1 MSAAQARSVD
11 RAIEHARHLMT
22 GMYRRAPTPED
33 RARDLTRLMGDT
45 VHTHL
50 KALALTEA
58 RHLITS
64 AQRETDA
71 GWAGFAWDQAELA
84 IRACVELGVT
94 DAEITSL
101 NEAEGVGA
109 A

>member
-1 MSAAQARSVD
+1 MRTLEHSIQ
-11 RAIEHARHLMT
+11 HARHLMT

-33 RARDLTRLMGDT
+33 RARDLTRLLGDT
-45 VHTHL
+45 VHAHL

-58 RHLITS
+58 RHRITI
-64 AQRETDA
+64 ALRETNA
-71 GWAGFAWDQAELA
+71 FWAGFAWDQADLA

-101 NEAEGVGA
+101 NETEGA
-109 A
+109 AA